1 MFVISGP
8 AVSKLFKK
16 ESNAMRRSIV
26 ILTLFSILL
35 QSSCSS
41 FKPVKAPNALDQIV
55 WEIDNITSI
64 GGHETAVLGTPVVIE
79 TNRGRAVEFHG
90 EKDGLIV
97 DSVPLAGAES
107 FTLEIVF
114 RPDAGGLKEQRFLHL
129 QQNDANDRILIETRL
144 TGEKWYLDTYIESS
158 MGKLPLYEPKNT
170 HPAGRWYSAALV
182 YDRGQMRHYVNGVL
196 EMSGKLAFSPLGKGK
211 TSIGVRMNRVFW
223 FKGAIRKVRFTP
235 RVLEPDELLMP

>member
-1 MFVISGP
+1 
-8 AVSKLFKK
+8 
-16 ESNAMRRSIV
+16 MRRSIV
-26 ILTLFSILL
+26 IIILFPILL
-35 QSSCSS
+35 QSCCCSLKS
-41 FKPVKAPNALDQIV
+41 GKTSTAVDQIV

-64 GGHETAVLGTPVVIE
+64 GGHETTMLGTPVIIE
-79 TNRGRAVEFHG
+79 TSKGRAVEFHG

-114 RPDAGGLKEQRFLHL
+114 RPDSGGFKEQRFLHL

-144 TGEKWYLDTYIESS
+144 VGEKWYLDTYIETTK
-158 MGKLPLYEPKNT
+158 GRLALYEPKNT

-182 YDRGQMRHYVNGVL
+182 YEKGQMRHYVNGAM
-196 EMSGKLAFSPLGKGK
+196 EMSGKLAFSPLGEGK

-223 FKGAIRKVRFTP
+223 FKGAIRTVRFTR
-235 RVLEPDELLMP
+235 RVLEPGELLVP

>member
-1 MFVISGP
+1 MRKSIIVIS
-8 AVSKLFKK
+8 V
-16 ESNAMRRSIV
+16 
-26 ILTLFSILL
+26 LTILL

-41 FKPVKAPNALDQIV
+41 LKPVRTTNVHDQIV

-64 GGHETAVLGTPVVIE
+64 AGHETTVLGTPAVIE
-79 TNRGRAVEFHG
+79 TSSGKAVEFHG
-90 EKDGLIV
+90 EKDGLVV
-97 DSVPLAGAES
+97 DSLPLAGAES

-114 RPDAGGLKEQRFLHL
+114 RPDSGGFKEQRFLHL

-144 TGEKWYLDTYIESS
+144 IGEKWYLDTYIESTK
-158 MGKLPLYEPKNT
+158 GRLALYEPKNT
-170 HPAGRWYSAALV
+170 HPTGRWYSASLV

-196 EMSGKLAFSPLGKGK
+196 EMSGKLAFSPLGQGK

-235 RVLEPDELLMP
+235 RVLQPNELLLP

>member
-1 MFVISGP
+1 
-8 AVSKLFKK
+8 
-16 ESNAMRRSIV
+16 MRRSIV
-26 ILTLFSILL
+26 IITLFTILL

-41 FKPVKAPNALDQIV
+41 FNSGKISNSVDQTV
-55 WEIDNITSI
+55 WAIDNITSI
-64 GGHETAVLGTPVVIE
+64 GGHETALLGSPGVIE
-79 TNRGRAVEFHG
+79 TSRGRAVEFHG
-90 EKDGLIV
+90 EKDGLVV

-144 TGEKWYLDTYIESS
+144 TGEKWYLDTYIESTK
-158 MGKLPLYEPKNT
+158 GRLALYEPNNT

-182 YDRGQMRHYVNGVL
+182 YEKGDMRHYVNGVL
-196 EMSGKLAFSPLGKGK
+196 EMSGQLAFSALGEGK

-223 FKGAIRKVRFTP
+223 FKGAIRTVRFTR
-235 RVLEPDELLMP
+235 RVLEPGELLVP